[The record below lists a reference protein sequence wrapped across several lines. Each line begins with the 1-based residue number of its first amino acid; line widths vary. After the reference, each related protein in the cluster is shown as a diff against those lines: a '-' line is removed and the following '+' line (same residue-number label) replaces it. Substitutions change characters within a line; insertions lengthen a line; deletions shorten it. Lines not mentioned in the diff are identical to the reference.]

1 MSEKILQSSLKNAKF
16 ENMTAEQVIKK
27 YEDVLNSREKQVF
40 ELSAEIGQINKK
52 LQKMKAK
59 YENSQEKNMK
69 LKNILEKKEALF
81 KQELDNKELMF
92 MQLTKKEKECDEI
105 QQQIN
110 DLKQNKKIIKNEKN
124 INNEINKEN
133 NNNKKK
139 EEEKK
144 EKNDNSKVENSKDEK
159 LENEIEKPLN
169 DKIKLIFE
177 LYQLCDI
184 NEEKGKII
192 ESKFSYGLKGIL
204 IKKYETFNTLIIP
217 HLTLLGGLI
226 VPEGKSK
233 GKKNEN
239 EQPQSQ
245 IFPYLLICYIDESI
259 EINNSIAK
267 NELKW
272 NIYIFSSDSVC
283 FVKDTTKEEHERE
296 LKENWEVN
304 EPGRASKAK
313 SSRKRFLLEEEQK
326 NGIEIS
332 EDDKKFLSTQRIR
345 KTTNEDE
352 NVDKDNKKIDNKKN
366 VKSQPKKGDKKDN
379 NKDEPVKRESLK
391 KNKLLPLPNQHCSDY
406 IKNYLE
412 YSYMNRTIQINNI
425 EDQFES
431 KNINFFNIFFLIK
444 NRNY

>member
-144 EKNDNSKVENSKDEK
+144 EKND
-159 LENEIEKPLN
+159 
-169 DKIKLIFE
+169 
-177 LYQLCDI
+177 
-184 NEEKGKII
+184 
-192 ESKFSYGLKGIL
+192 
-204 IKKYETFNTLIIP
+204 
-217 HLTLLGGLI
+217 
-226 VPEGKSK
+226 
-233 GKKNEN
+233 
-239 EQPQSQ
+239 
-245 IFPYLLICYIDESI
+245 
-259 EINNSIAK
+259 
-267 NELKW
+267 
-272 NIYIFSSDSVC
+272 
-283 FVKDTTKEEHERE
+283 
-296 LKENWEVN
+296 
-304 EPGRASKAK
+304 
-313 SSRKRFLLEEEQK
+313 
-326 NGIEIS
+326 
-332 EDDKKFLSTQRIR
+332 
-345 KTTNEDE
+345 
-352 NVDKDNKKIDNKKN
+352 KDNKKADLKLLAKEKINQLTNKGEGMKKINFAELLKKKQEKTQENNQNQEKKN
-366 VKSQPKKGDKKDN
+366 DTDDKND
-379 NKDEPVKRESLK
+379 
-391 KNKLLPLPNQHCSDY
+391 KNQN
-406 IKNYLE
+406 E
-412 YSYMNRTIQINNI
+412 
-425 EDQFES
+425 
-431 KNINFFNIFFLIK
+431 
-444 NRNY
+444 

>member
-144 EKNDNSKVENSKDEK
+144 EKND
-159 LENEIEKPLN
+159 
-169 DKIKLIFE
+169 
-177 LYQLCDI
+177 
-184 NEEKGKII
+184 
-192 ESKFSYGLKGIL
+192 
-204 IKKYETFNTLIIP
+204 
-217 HLTLLGGLI
+217 
-226 VPEGKSK
+226 
-233 GKKNEN
+233 
-239 EQPQSQ
+239 
-245 IFPYLLICYIDESI
+245 
-259 EINNSIAK
+259 
-267 NELKW
+267 
-272 NIYIFSSDSVC
+272 
-283 FVKDTTKEEHERE
+283 
-296 LKENWEVN
+296 
-304 EPGRASKAK
+304 
-313 SSRKRFLLEEEQK
+313 
-326 NGIEIS
+326 
-332 EDDKKFLSTQRIR
+332 
-345 KTTNEDE
+345 
-352 NVDKDNKKIDNKKN
+352 KDNKEADLKLLAKEKINQLTNKGEGM
-366 VKSQPKKGDKKDN
+366 KKINFAELLKKKQEKTQEN
-379 NKDEPVKRESLK
+379 NQNQK
-391 KNKLLPLPNQHCSDY
+391 KNKK
-406 IKNYLE
+406 KNL
-412 YSYMNRTIQINNI
+412 QKK
-425 EDQFES
+425 QQK
-431 KNINFFNIFFLIK
+431 KNLK
-444 NRNY
+444 KKL

>member
-144 EKNDNSKVENSKDEK
+144 EKND
-159 LENEIEKPLN
+159 
-169 DKIKLIFE
+169 
-177 LYQLCDI
+177 
-184 NEEKGKII
+184 
-192 ESKFSYGLKGIL
+192 
-204 IKKYETFNTLIIP
+204 
-217 HLTLLGGLI
+217 
-226 VPEGKSK
+226 
-233 GKKNEN
+233 
-239 EQPQSQ
+239 
-245 IFPYLLICYIDESI
+245 
-259 EINNSIAK
+259 
-267 NELKW
+267 
-272 NIYIFSSDSVC
+272 
-283 FVKDTTKEEHERE
+283 
-296 LKENWEVN
+296 
-304 EPGRASKAK
+304 
-313 SSRKRFLLEEEQK
+313 
-326 NGIEIS
+326 
-332 EDDKKFLSTQRIR
+332 
-345 KTTNEDE
+345 
-352 NVDKDNKKIDNKKN
+352 KDNKEADLKLLAKEKINQLTNKGEGMKKINFAELLKKKQEKTQENNQNQEKKN
-366 VKSQPKKGDKKDN
+366 DTDDKSDK
-379 NKDEPVKRESLK
+379 
-391 KNKLLPLPNQHCSDY
+391 NQ
-406 IKNYLE
+406 NE
-412 YSYMNRTIQINNI
+412 
-425 EDQFES
+425 
-431 KNINFFNIFFLIK
+431 
-444 NRNY
+444 